1 MVWSGARF
9 VAWPVPT
16 SVVPEVETAETLT
29 VKVSVDAPLL
39 RTVTK
44 TVVIP
49 PGLTTV
55 GPAEMLTTATSWAA
69 LTVNVKPAVLVS
81 DELVPVTCR
90 LKVPVAAE
98 DVAVMF
104 RVLVKVGSPDEGVKV
119 PVTPE
124 PRPVMDRLTGS
135 GTVEIRFRSTVTVI
149 ELPWRRVAA
158 AWLRAMVKFRTT
170 LTVPSMRMLLL
181 MSSSPVISGISAEMV

>member
-16 SVVPEVETAETLT
+16 SVAPEVETAETLI
-29 VKVSVDAPLL
+29 VKVSVEAPLL
-39 RTVTK
+39 PTVTE
-44 TVVIP
+44 TVVVP

-55 GPAEMLTTATSWAA
+55 GPAEMLTTDTSWVA

-81 DELVPVTCR
+81 EELVPVTCR

-98 DVAVMF
+98 AVAVRF
-104 RVLVKVGSPDEGVKV
+104 RVVVKVGSPDEGVKV
-119 PVTPE
+119 PVTPV
-124 PRPVMDRLTGS
+124 PRPVRDKVTIS

-149 ELPWRRVAA
+149 ELPWRRVPA
-158 AWLRAMVKFRTT
+158 AWLREMVKFRTT

-181 MSSSPVISGISAEMV
+181 TSTSPVIGGISAEMV